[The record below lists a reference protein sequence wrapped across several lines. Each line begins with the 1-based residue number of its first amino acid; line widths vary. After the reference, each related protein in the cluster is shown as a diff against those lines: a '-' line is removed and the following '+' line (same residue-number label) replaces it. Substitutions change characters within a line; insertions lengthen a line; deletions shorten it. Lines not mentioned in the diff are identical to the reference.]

1 MTSQPSPAIVTQE
14 GVRGLP
20 RVALFLFCLSYV
32 LPGFLFRDAWKS
44 VDLISLGFMMSLS
57 QGASDWLHP
66 TFMGQSP
73 ELAALLPY
81 WLGAGFIHIL
91 SPWIEPQY
99 AARVPFIASTFLS
112 MGACWF
118 AVFYLSKSTKA
129 QPVAFAFGGEANEE
143 DYARTMADAA
153 LLALIAS
160 LGLALPSHEVTPMLI
175 QLCCVCMAFCAISMM
190 VHEKKKSLLLGTLSL
205 LGLSLSGAPSLSFGM
220 GLIGSTLIALD
231 PEGKKGQ
238 KTHALLCLTLTVLV
252 SLVTPQELWQWRLV
266 TPQMTWQ
273 AWSGVLNLL
282 VWFTWPAWPLS
293 LWTLWRWRHHWL
305 SSQWS
310 RHLLIPLSLG
320 VFFCLSAI
328 LSVPPDRILLLSLPF
343 WAALAAFAL
352 PTLQRSVSALI
363 DWFTLIFFCGC
374 AFIIWVVWLAM
385 QTGWPAQPAK
395 NVARL
400 LPGFVPE
407 FDTLGFLSA
416 LVATLVWIALVHWR
430 VGRKRHALW
439 VRLVLPAGGAALC
452 WLLLMSLWLPLLD
465 YARSYKPLVAQVQAI
480 VQPEGCVQVSG
491 LELAQISAFQIHSN
505 LRVIELDESHQSLAP
520 ETCNWLLV
528 EAPTKGSEEQ
538 RTKAHWVFVKTIP
551 RASDDNQDMDIYHRA
566 TPESALP

>member
-1 MTSQPSPAIVTQE
+1 MVQQPSPAIVTQE

-20 RVALFLFCLSYV
+20 RVALVLFCLAYV
-32 LPGFLFRDAWKS
+32 LPGFLFREAWKS
-44 VDLISLGFMMSLS
+44 VDLISLGFMMNLA
-57 QGASDWLHP
+57 QGGSDWWHP

-81 WLGAGFIHIL
+81 WLGAGFIQL
-91 SPWIEPQY
+91 LGPWIQPQY
-99 AARVPFIASTFLS
+99 AVRVPFIASTFLS
-112 MGACWF
+112 MGGCWY
-118 AVFYLSKSTKA
+118 AVFYLSKSSKA
-129 QPVAFAFGGEANEE
+129 QPVAFAFGGEAKEE

-175 QLCCVCMAFCAISMM
+175 QLCAVCLAFCSLSMM
-190 VHEKKKSLLLGTLSL
+190 AHEKKKSLLLGALSL
-205 LGLSLSGAPSLSFGM
+205 LGLSLSGAPSLSLGM
-220 GLIGSTLIALD
+220 GLIGSALIAFD
-231 PEGKKGQ
+231 PEPNRYQ
-238 KTHALLCLTLTVLV
+238 KTQTLLCLVITALV
-252 SLVTPQELWQWRLV
+252 ALITPKELWQWRLV
-266 TPQMTWQ
+266 SPPMSWR
-273 AWSGVLNLL
+273 AWSGTLNLL
-282 VWFTWPAWPLS
+282 IWFTWPAWPLS

-305 SSQWS
+305 SGEWS
-310 RHLLIPLSLG
+310 KHLMIPLSMGLL
-320 VFFCLSAI
+320 FCVSAI

-407 FDTLGFLSA
+407 FDALSFICA
-416 LVATLVWIALVHWR
+416 LIATCVWIALVHWR

-465 YARSYKPLVAQVQAI
+465 YARSYKPLVAQVQATI
-480 VQPEGCVQVSG
+480 QPDRCVQVSG
-491 LELAQISAFQIHSN
+491 LGLAQISAFQIHSS
-505 LRVIELDESHQSLAP
+505 LRVIELDETHPNPSQ

-528 EAPTKGSEEQ
+528 ESPTKGDEEQ
-538 RTKAHWVFVKTIP
+538 RSKEHWEFVKTIP
-551 RASDDNQDMDIYHRA
+551 RPSDDNQDMDIYHRRG
-566 TPESALP
+566 TQSSLP

>member
-1 MTSQPSPAIVTQE
+1 MPSQPSPAIVTQE

-20 RVALFLFCLSYV
+20 RVALVLFCLSYV
-32 LPGFLFRDAWKS
+32 LPGFLFREAWKS
-44 VDLISLGFMMSLS
+44 VDLISLGFMMSLA
-57 QGASDWLHP
+57 QGVSDWWHP

-81 WLGAGFIHIL
+81 WLGAGFIQIL
-91 SPWIEPQY
+91 SPWIQPQY
-99 AARVPFIASTFLS
+99 AVRVPFIASTFLS
-112 MGACWF
+112 MAACWY
-118 AVFYLSKSTKA
+118 AVFYLSKSGKA

-175 QLCCVCMAFCAISMM
+175 QLCCVCMAFCSISMM
-190 VHEKKKSLLLGTLSL
+190 TQDKTKSALLGALSL
-205 LGLSLSGAPSLSFGM
+205 MGLSLSGAPSLSAAM
-220 GLIGSTLIALD
+220 GIICSALIALD
-231 PEGKKGQ
+231 AEAKEDKKI
-238 KTHALLCLTLTVLV
+238 HALVCLVITILVCLLT
-252 SLVTPQELWQWRLV
+252 PRELWQWRLV
-266 TPQMTWQ
+266 SPKMTWQ
-273 AWSGVLNLL
+273 AWSGTLNLL

-305 SSQWS
+305 TSDWS
-310 RHLLIPLSLG
+310 RHLLIPLALG
-320 VFFCLSAI
+320 LLFCVSAI

-385 QTGWPAQPAK
+385 QTGWPSQPAK

-407 FDTLGFLSA
+407 FNALGFICA
-416 LVATLVWIALVHWR
+416 LTATLVWIALVHWR

-465 YARSYKPLVAQVQAI
+465 YARSYKPLVAQVQSTI
-480 VQPEGCVQVSG
+480 QPDRCVQVSG
-491 LELAQISAFQIHSN
+491 LELAQISAFQIYSN
-505 LRVIELDESHQSLAP
+505 LHVIELDESHQSLSV
-520 ETCNWLLV
+520 ESCNWLLV
-528 EAPTKGSEEQ
+528 EAPTKGDEAQ
-538 RTKAHWVFVKTIP
+538 RTKEHWVFVKTIP
-551 RASDDNQDMDIYHRA
+551 RSSDDNQDMDIYQRRA
-566 TPESALP
+566 TLSTRP